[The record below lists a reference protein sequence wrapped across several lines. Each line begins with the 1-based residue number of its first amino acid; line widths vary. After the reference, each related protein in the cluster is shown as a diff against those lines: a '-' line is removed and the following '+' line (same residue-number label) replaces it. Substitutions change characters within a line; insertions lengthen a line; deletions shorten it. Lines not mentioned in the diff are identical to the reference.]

1 MLRRLLK
8 SRLQSNNNWTALVI
22 TGLFALLSGFWI
34 LLTDEF
40 LFRVIKNPA
49 ILILASVFKGWL
61 FILGTSALIYF
72 LILWY
77 LLIQRESQAALAES
91 EVRFRILSESAFEG
105 VALIESDRIL
115 DVNTR
120 FVEIFGYP
128 IEELRNLEFVSL
140 VVPEHRGMVQQ
151 RLHDADPDASP
162 QECQMVKR
170 DGTSFYAEAQTRK
183 MPYQGR
189 EVRVT
194 VLRDITS
201 RRRFEE
207 ELRTISMRDELTGLY
222 NRRGFFTLAEQQ
234 MKISKRSKKD
244 LVLLFADLNGLKH
257 INDTFGHQ
265 EGDQAI
271 IDAANILKTLF
282 RESDIVAR
290 IGGDEFVV
298 LAIGAPDFSSKLLTE
313 RLKRGL
319 DKFNAENVRKYQLA
333 ISTGLAIFSPEQPVS
348 IDELLIQAD
357 RLMYQQKRA
366 KTGRREGESDETP
379 PPDLRL
385 RRV

>member
-8 SRLQSNNNWTALVI
+8 FRLQSNNNWPALVI
-22 TGLFALLSGFWI
+22 TGLYALFSGFWI

-40 LFRVIKNPA
+40 LFRFIKSPA

-91 EVRFRILSESAFEG
+91 ETRFRILSESAFEG
-105 VALIESDRIL
+105 VALIEAERIL

-128 IEELRNLEFVSL
+128 IEELRNLEFVKL
-140 VVPEHRGMVQQ
+140 VIPEHRGMVQQ
-151 RLHDADPDASP
+151 RLYDAEPDPAP
-162 QECQMVKR
+162 QECQMIKR

-244 LVLLFADLNGLKH
+244 LVLLFADLNGLKQ

-271 IDAANILKTLF
+271 IDAANVLKTLF

-290 IGGDEFVV
+290 IGEDEFVV

-313 RLKRGL
+313 RLNRGL
-319 DKFNAENVRKYQLA
+319 DKFNAGNARKYQLA

-366 KTGRREGESDETP
+366 RTGGRGGGNGEAP
-379 PPDLRL
+379 PPGPRL
-385 RRV
+385 RRA